1 MLPKDYQKTTKTKA
15 EMIKEIMRS
24 DPTIS
29 VSAIAEQVDLT
40 ADGVNYHIRKMKSSG
55 EIEREGGRYGGR
67 WKVNG

>member
-1 MLPKDYQKTTKTKA
+1 
-15 EMIKEIMRS
+15 MIKEIMRS

-29 VSAIAEQVDLT
+29 VSAIAEQVGLT